1 MIKEWTE
8 DVQALAKIAEYD
20 PQLVY
25 TAYVFGTSKRWQY
38 VCRTTPK
45 ISVLKKLEEVIK
57 SKLIPKIIGKEFS
70 SDKMRAHEAS
80 SKIRR
85 IWLSNSCRRSP
96 IWEREFLNC
105 DKTTNISNHT
115 TAGYSINQ
123 RNIRGSSYKTCI
135 KMESRKTR
143 TNAVSL
149 EANFVREAKQITTAI
164 LRERGVHMANNDSSQ
179 RTWILP
185 K

>member
-70 SDKMRAHEAS
+70 SDKMRAIMKLPARLRGLDF
-80 SKIRR
+80 KFLQKKPNLRTR
-85 IWLSNSCRRSP
+85 IPR
-96 IWEREFLNC
+96 
-105 DKTTNISNHT
+105 
-115 TAGYSINQ
+115 
-123 RNIRGSSYKTCI
+123 
-135 KMESRKTR
+135 
-143 TNAVSL
+143 
-149 EANFVREAKQITTAI
+149 
-164 LRERGVHMANNDSSQ
+164 LRQNN
-179 RTWILP
+179 
-185 K
+185 